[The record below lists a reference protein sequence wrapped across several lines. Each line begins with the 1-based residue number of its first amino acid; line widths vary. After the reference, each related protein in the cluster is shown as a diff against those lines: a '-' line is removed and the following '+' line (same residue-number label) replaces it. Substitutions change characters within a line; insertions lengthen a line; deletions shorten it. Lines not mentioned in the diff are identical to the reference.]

1 MSLFMFMWVSFVYL
15 RVHSLVEM
23 VIDLIDFLSDEVFA
37 IKNGVLGVSDE
48 IVLGWQTDRVLV
60 VRVDGEHGRCV
71 PVASLVYDHRVLVA
85 ACAVGDYHATAAEVH
100 AEIDCCA
107 HFLVFLC
114 YYRLLSISFYIR

>member
-1 MSLFMFMWVSFVYL
+1 MFMWVSFVYL

-71 PVASLVYDHRVLVA
+71 PVASLVHDH
-85 ACAVGDYHATAAEVH
+85 
-100 AEIDCCA
+100 
-107 HFLVFLC
+107 
-114 YYRLLSISFYIR
+114 